1 MSKPGDGWRLLA
13 SRVLG
18 RWWWIE
24 TDLAVKAG
32 MLGYV
37 GLLHLQSRAWYLP
50 ESQAYIHAGEV
61 MQRADNIM

>member
-1 MSKPGDGWRLLA
+1 MVRDSLRQECLEGG
-13 SRVLG
+13 G
-18 RWWWIE
+18 RFE

-61 MQRADNIM
+61 MQRADNM